1 MMKVIAEK
9 QGAWIL
15 CCKDQ
20 QYFLSV
26 MVQVTGAAWDM
37 QFQLNEAE
45 VKRYRAA
52 GNGAIDSIDEQCQR
66 NVRAYSERTLGA
78 SFTAEMHEA
87 ILAYRKQSKS
97 RIGEAD
103 PFEGMTPNAIISF
116 LQGLDKG
123 YFRSK
128 MPDELFR
135 SKYLYGQTVIL
146 QGRKGKYRSPTEF
159 WLACQ
164 AWCSEDEIVFDDI
177 TAYTSWW
184 DDENRIGVCHPLDAG
199 KRDQIDERLRAF
211 GLGIDPQGYLLMDP
225 SWNNEKI
232 LFADD
237 EHYYLYYWWTG
248 E

>member
-1 MMKVIAEK
+1 MKVIAEK

-15 CCKDQ
+15 CRKDK

-37 QFQLNEAE
+37 QFQLNDAE
-45 VKRYRAA
+45 VERYLAA
-52 GNGAIDSIDEQCQR
+52 GNKAIDSIDEQCQR
-66 NVRAYSERTLGA
+66 NTRAYSERALGA
-78 SFTAEMHEA
+78 PFAAEMHEA
-87 ILAYRKQSKS
+87 ILAYRKQSK
-97 RIGEAD
+97 RPIKEDD
-103 PFEGMTPNAIISF
+103 PFEVMTPNSTICF
-116 LQGLDKG
+116 LQGVDQG

-135 SKYLYGQTVIL
+135 SEYLYGQTIIL
-146 QGRKGKYRSPTEF
+146 QGSKGKYLSLTEF

-164 AWCSEDEIVFDDI
+164 AWYSEYEILFDDI
-177 TAYTSWW
+177 SAYTSWW
-184 DDENRIGVCHPLDAG
+184 DDENRIGVCQPLDAG
-199 KRDQIDERLRAF
+199 KRDQIDERLRTLE
-211 GLGIDPQGYLLMDP
+211 LGIESQGYLLMDP

-232 LFADD
+232 LFVDG